1 MKFSRILRQRLWLA
15 AIGAAFVFE
24 LTAGDGIVSV
34 SVASMRAEPAHSS
47 ELETQALMG
56 MKVALGQQSGD
67 WLRAVTPDGYEAWIH
82 RTAVICLDSL
92 AFERWNRSP
101 KLMVRSLDRRY
112 VVADTV
118 NYQSEPII
126 DVVNGVVVAG
136 VKSTGKFTEVEL
148 PDGRRGFIESDA
160 VDMFDG
166 NPVESIDVGRLLTV
180 ARSMMGSPYLWGGTS
195 TLGVDCS
202 GLVRVAFWDQGVML
216 PRNASQQALT
226 GMAVDCNAES
236 LQPGD
241 LVFFA
246 ADSAGTRI
254 THVGIY
260 EGEGKL
266 IHSSGTVH
274 RSDLFTDTLESLPQR
289 MRLARRIV
297 ISSGG
302 TENEKVANVDRPFKA
317 TSLIAPAAM
326 IGIGAW
332 GVAGGWLQQLDNKVL
347 QKVGVSSMHGID
359 DVLQFVPDLFM
370 VLPDSWLP
378 GARYNWKE
386 RALLTVTGELI
397 TEAIV
402 QPVKRLVKFTRPDG
416 SDSHSFP
423 SGHTARA
430 FAGAE
435 LLRITYGSWI
445 GLAGYGV
452 ATAVGVMRVCSG
464 RHWLTDVI
472 GGAGVGILSAQL
484 ARLLLP
490 LERRWFGLNT
500 ERPIALVLS
509 YNPMFRAPS
518 LACHISL

>member
-1 MKFSRILRQRLWLA
+1 MKFLHILGHRLWLA

-24 LTAGDGIVSV
+24 LTADDGVVAV

-56 MKVALGQQSGD
+56 MQVALGQQSGD

-92 AFERWNRSP
+92 AFERWNRLP

-112 VVADTV
+112 VVADTLC
-118 NYQSEPII
+118 QQTEPVI

-148 PDGRRGFIESDA
+148 PDGRRGFIESDV
-160 VDMFDG
+160 VDQFDG
-166 NPVESIDVGRLLTV
+166 NPVGNIDVERLLTV

-297 ISSGG
+297 SGSKG
-302 TENEKVANVDRPFKA
+302 TTMEAAADSKFKA
-317 TSLIAPAAM
+317 TSMIAPAAM

-332 GVAGGWLQQLDNKVL
+332 GVAGGWLQHLDNEVH
-347 QKVGVSSMHGID
+347 QKIGVSSMHRID

-500 ERPIALVLS
+500 EKIMALGLS
-509 YNPMFRAPS
+509 YDPIIRAPL

>member
-1 MKFSRILRQRLWLA
+1 MKFLHIIGQRLWLA

-24 LTAGDGIVSV
+24 LTAGDGVVAV

-56 MKVALGQQSGD
+56 MHVKLGRQSGD
-67 WLRAVTPDGYEAWIH
+67 WLQAVTPDGYEAWIH
-82 RTAVICLDSL
+82 RTAVICPDYA
-92 AFERWNRSP
+92 AFDRWNRLP

-126 DVVNGVVVAG
+126 DVVNGAVMAG
-136 VKSTGKFTEVEL
+136 VKNSGRFTEVEL

-160 VDMFDG
+160 VDKFDG
-166 NPVESIDVGRLLTV
+166 NPVENIDVERLLTV

-202 GLVRVAFWDQGVML
+202 GLVRVAFWDQGVLL

-226 GMAVDCNAES
+226 GISVECDAES
-236 LQPGD
+236 LRPGD

-246 ADSAGTRI
+246 ADSTGTRI

-274 RSDLFTDTLESLPQR
+274 RSDLFTDTLEALPQR
-289 MRLARRIV
+289 MRLGRRIV
-297 ISSGG
+297 SGSKG
-302 TENEKVANVDRPFKA
+302 TTMEAAADSKFKA
-317 TSLIAPAAM
+317 TSMIAPAVM

-332 GVAGGWLQQLDNKVL
+332 GIAGGWLQHLDNEVH
-347 QKVGVSSMHGID
+347 QKIGVSSMHRID

-378 GARYNWKE
+378 GVRYNWKE

-472 GGAGVGILSAQL
+472 GGAGVGILSARL

-490 LERRWFGLNT
+490 LERRLFGLNT
-500 ERPIALVLS
+500 GKIMALGLS
-509 YNPMFRAPS
+509 YDPMIRAPL

>member
-1 MKFSRILRQRLWLA
+1 MKFLHIIGQRLWLA

-24 LTAGDGIVSV
+24 LTAGDGVVAV

-56 MKVALGQQSGD
+56 MHVKLGRQSGD
-67 WLRAVTPDGYEAWIH
+67 WLQAVTPDGYEAWIH
-82 RTAVICLDSL
+82 RTAVICPDSA
-92 AFERWNRSP
+92 AFDRWNRLP

-118 NYQSEPII
+118 NHQPEPII
-126 DVVNGVVVAG
+126 DVVNGAVIAG
-136 VKSTGKFTEVEL
+136 VNNNRGRFTEVEL

-160 VDMFDG
+160 VDKFDG

-202 GLVRVAFWDQGVML
+202 GLVRVAFWDQGILL

-226 GMAVDCNAES
+226 GIAVECDAES
-236 LQPGD
+236 LRPGD

-246 ADSAGTRI
+246 ADSAGSRI

-289 MRLARRIV
+289 MRLGRRIV
-297 ISSGG
+297 SGSKG
-302 TENEKVANVDRPFKA
+302 TTMEAAADSKFKA
-317 TSLIAPAAM
+317 TSMIAPAAM

-332 GVAGGWLQQLDNKVL
+332 GVAGGWLQHLDNEVH
-347 QKVGVSSMHGID
+347 QKIGVSSMHRID

-402 QPVKRLVKFTRPDG
+402 QPVKRLVKFARPDG

-472 GGAGVGILSAQL
+472 GGAGVGILSARL

-490 LERRWFGLNT
+490 LERRLFGLNT
-500 ERPIALVLS
+500 GKIMALGLS
-509 YNPMFRAPS
+509 YDPMIRAPL